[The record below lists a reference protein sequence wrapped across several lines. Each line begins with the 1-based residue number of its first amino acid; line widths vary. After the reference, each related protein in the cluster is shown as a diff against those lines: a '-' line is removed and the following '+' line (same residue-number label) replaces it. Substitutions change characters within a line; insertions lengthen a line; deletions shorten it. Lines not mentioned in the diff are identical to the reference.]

1 MHPNQVTPK
10 LVSQFG
16 EPTVLS
22 VLKVPIVNFPN
33 GRPRSVLAKR
43 FGLAGCLKD
52 EKAKALFASARK
64 AGNLDSKLDEIGE
77 LEGLPKVV
85 ELVPDVT
92 EKIRK
97 TKAQARLGDLG
108 WDQQFYDT
116 FRSVLS
122 YIRDTGVSATAYPLI
137 QGPPG
142 ASKTQVAVAVAAVV
156 GRPVYPVVGG
166 DGASDEI
173 KAALLGG
180 PYPSDKAPWAIAKE
194 NAYIGG
200 LQSPWAER
208 LLIQYLAEKDFEAI
222 TKAEFQELAELEGI
236 REGIT
241 YDRKGAYQL
250 AAENG
255 GILLLEECNSFPA
268 EVHSLLTQILE
279 NYINGECH
287 PNFFVIATQ
296 NPAGES
302 HPSRNPLPKEVVNR
316 FERKFVKAPDE
327 TQYNQALQY
336 MLTREQP
343 TIVLAGGKKGQVTPG
358 MLGVDIP
365 PQQPSLLVETL
376 TGASLR
382 KLVNGLSKFH
392 KAVEARIEEGVLDP
406 KEVEEPPTK
415 ETSFISRRNLRRL
428 LNGIDNEVMA
438 IADAHLDDF
447 GAMSLSQ
454 YIALNAKQ
462 EKLLGNKEMAV
473 AIWNAIHRYYILP
486 NSFTTHQKVDMVTK
500 DGGKQSKVMSNTE
513 DILKN
518 LARDCNLDLRGLEE
532 IVVTSAESRLLEKK
546 FLEFYR
552 KTAKD
557 LKCSTDREKEVL
569 EKYKT
574 LTPSQRDEFCLIT
587 NKGDV
592 TLAFSVGANPFQHI
606 DEVCPLLKSEDD
618 SIKVAEQI
626 SEKMEKRRKQLAD
639 QDLQYLTTDEIMS
652 CKEWVHT
659 LRKENQ
665 VYFIPAYHEAH
676 GVRTFSLIVSVH
688 RDKFFHLSKEG
699 KIIEPTNSDDRKNL
713 EELLK
718 IYTPA
723 KPFANMTL
731 TLQPRDAKD
740 AIVASPIRN
749 LQEGINAQR
758 LHLSIKVGKG
768 NSITLGLLELVKWAP
783 K

>member
-1 MHPNQVTPK
+1 MHPNQVTPA
-10 LVSQFG
+10 LVSKFG

-43 FGLAGCLKD
+43 FGLAGCLRNP
-52 EKAKALFASARK
+52 KAQALFKEARI
-64 AGNLDSKLDEIGE
+64 AGNLDSKLDAIGE

-92 EKIRK
+92 EKIKK
-97 TKAQARLGDLG
+97 TKSQARLGDLG

-200 LQSPWAER
+200 LQSPWSER
-208 LLIQYLAEKDFEAI
+208 LLVQYLTEKDFEAI
-222 TKAEFQELAELEGI
+222 TREEFQAIADLEGI

-316 FERKFVKAPDE
+316 FERKFVTAPDE

-343 TIVLAGGKKGQVTPG
+343 LIVLAGGQKGQVTPG

-365 PQQPSLLVETL
+365 PQMPSLLVDTL
-376 TGASLR
+376 TSASLR

-392 KAVEARIEEGVLDP
+392 KSVEAKIEEGILDP

-428 LNGIDNEVMA
+428 LNGIDNEVLA
-438 IADAHLDDF
+438 LADAHLDDF
-447 GAMSLSQ
+447 GSMSLSQ
-454 YIALNAKQ
+454 YVSLNAKQ
-462 EKLLGNKEMAV
+462 EKYLGNKEMAT
-473 AIWNAIHRYYILP
+473 AIWNAIQRYYIMP
-486 NSFTTHQKVDMVTK
+486 NSFTTHQKVEVVSK
-500 DGGKQSKVMSNTE
+500 DGGKQSKVMSNTG

-518 LARDCNLDLRGLEE
+518 LARDCNLDPRGLEE
-532 IVVTSAESRLLEKK
+532 IIVTSAESKVLEKK

-552 KTAKD
+552 KAAKD
-557 LKCSTDREKEVL
+557 LKCSTSREKEVL
-569 EKYKT
+569 EKFKT
-574 LTPSQRDEFCLIT
+574 LTPSQREEYCLIT
-587 NKGDV
+587 DKGNV

-606 DEVCPLLKSEDD
+606 DEICPLLKSEED
-618 SIKVAEQI
+618 SIKIAEEI
-626 SEKMEKRRKQLAD
+626 ATKMDKRRRQLAD
-639 QDLQYLTTDEIMS
+639 KDLEYLSTTEIMS
-652 CKEWVHT
+652 CRDWVNT

-665 VYFIPAYHEAH
+665 VYLLPAYHETN
-676 GVRTFSLIVSVH
+676 GSKTFSLVVSVH
-688 RDKFFHLSKEG
+688 RDKFFHLNKEG
-699 KIIEPTNSDDRKNL
+699 KIIDPSNSDDKKNL

-718 IYTPA
+718 AYPTT

-740 AIVASPIRN
+740 AIVAAPVRN

-758 LHLSIKVGKG
+758 LHVSIKVGKG
-768 NSITLGLLELVKWAP
+768 NAMTIGLLELVKWSP